1 MATKM
6 REYILEVASDLFLTQ
21 GINATSVDAIVAK
34 ADIAKVTLYKYF
46 KSKEQLILEYLKDY
60 DDKLWS
66 ILAKGDEHADAETQ
80 LTNPVSY
87 TRLTLPTNREV

>member
-1 MATKM
+1 M

-46 KSKEQLILEYLKDY
+46 NSKEQLILE
-60 DDKLWS
+60 
-66 ILAKGDEHADAETQ
+66 
-80 LTNPVSY
+80 
-87 TRLTLPTNREV
+87 